1 MKFQQWSQASSRVET
16 WNSAFLSRCKMVVRL
31 PVEWTQGSAAFSQG
45 ATGLS
50 HLPSYFE
57 SILGVPVESV
67 QGNQAYLEWME
78 KSGSFRTE
86 A

>member
-1 MKFQQWSQASSRVET
+1 
-16 WNSAFLSRCKMVVRL
+16 MVVRL

-57 SILGVPVESV
+57 LILRVPVESV
-67 QGNQAYLEWME
+67 PGNQAYLEWMG
-78 KSGSFRTE
+78 KLGSFQIE
-86 A
+86 ARLLRMHSSFKMRPASS